1 MRRLLAGLLVFVAA
15 CGSTGDADVITA
27 VGVERETVREAPV
40 EETVRGLT
48 AFACELY
55 GRTARPAENHV
66 ISPLSIAYA
75 YGMARAGAAPATGT
89 ELDALFGFPAEGP
102 HTAFNLL
109 TSQIVTTYGPP
120 PPAREREENEQ
131 RREPPVVAIANGL
144 FTQRGF
150 TPKQPFLHTLA
161 AQYGT
166 GVREVDFRGD
176 ATKVIDAWAD
186 EQTAGRIK
194 KVFDR
199 LDPDTKAVITNAV
212 YLRAD
217 WDQPFGKE
225 PPEQAAFTR
234 GDGTT
239 VQTTLMR
246 HKTPLRYA
254 EGEGWQ
260 AVELR
265 YAESELA
272 MWVLVPPAGTAPAG
286 LLSPQTLRQVGS
298 SLKELPVDLAMP
310 KWDFG
315 TSIDLRERIPLKSN
329 DFSGIADGLFL
340 GAAIHRATI
349 TVDEQG
355 TEAAA
360 VTGMAFPASA
370 GPQAE
375 AVVRADHPFA
385 FVIVHL
391 PTRTPLFLGHVAAP

>member
-15 CGSTGDADVITA
+15 CGSTGDAGVITA
-27 VGVERETVREAPV
+27 VGVQRETVREAPV

-48 AFACELY
+48 AFGYELY
-55 GRTARPAENHV
+55 GRTARPTENYV

-89 ELDALFGFPAEGP
+89 ELDGVFGFPAEGP

-120 PPAREREENEQ
+120 PPAREREENEP

-166 GVREVDFRGD
+166 GVHDVDFTGD
-176 ATKVIDAWAD
+176 ATEVIDAWAD

-199 LDPDTKAVITNAV
+199 LDPKTRAVVTNAV

-217 WDQPFGKE
+217 WREPFGKE
-225 PPEQAAFTR
+225 APEQAAFTR

-246 HKTPLRYA
+246 HKTPMRYA
-254 EGEGWQ
+254 EGQGWQ

-272 MWVLVPPAGTAPAG
+272 MWILVPPAGTSPAG
-286 LLSPQTLRQVGS
+286 LLSPQTLRQAGAGM
-298 SLKELPVDLAMP
+298 KEAPVDLAMP
-310 KWDFG
+310 KWDFD
-315 TSIDLRERIPLKSN
+315 TSIDLVRQVPLKSN

-340 GAAIHRATI
+340 GQAIHRATI

-370 GPQAE
+370 GPEAE

-385 FVIVHL
+385 FVIMHL
-391 PTRTPLFLGHVAAP
+391 PTSTPLFLGHVVDP